1 MYSASAI
8 RSAYRRLEGVFS
20 PLGAHLHYAV
30 KACPNLNICRLLG
43 ELGAGMDVVSGG
55 EMERA
60 WVSGTKMKDIV
71 FAGVGKS
78 DAEIRAA
85 LSGRFSPLLETP
97 TILGGVDPMERGP
110 VGLFNVESE
119 SELASIARL
128 GAELGIRA
136 KGCVRVNPNVDPHT
150 HEYTTTGKKENKF
163 GIDADDIVDLFERW
177 KGNPGV
183 ELVGLHVHIGSP
195 VPKVEPYVEA
205 IQVVLTLVDDLAER
219 GHRVEVLD
227 LGGGWPVPYREGE
240 VPPLEDYGAAI
251 VPLLADRVA
260 NGLRVCLEP
269 GRSILANS
277 GILVTRI
284 EHIKRGKA
292 KTFIIGDAGMHTMMR
307 PALYKAFHF
316 VWPEKWGGEPPVWQE
331 DPGLPGLEICDLV
344 GPICET
350 GDFLARDRP
359 LPPVSQGDLMVMFS
373 AGAYGMS
380 MVSNYND
387 HGRPAEVLVDG
398 EVATLINR
406 RQSIASIFE
415 TEIGAQALE
424 LG

>member
-1 MYSASAI
+1 
-8 RSAYRRLEGVFS
+8 
-20 PLGAHLHYAV
+20 
-30 KACPNLNICRLLG
+30 
-43 ELGAGMDVVSGG
+43 
-55 EMERA
+55 
-60 WVSGTKMKDIV
+60 
-71 FAGVGKS
+71 VGKS

-85 LSGRFSPLLETP
+85 LTGRFSPLLETP
-97 TILGGVDPMERGP
+97 AILGGVDPKERGP

-163 GIDADDIVDLFERW
+163 GIDADDIVELFDRW

-205 IQVVLTLVDDLAER
+205 IEVVLTLVDDLTER
-219 GHRVEVLD
+219 GHHVEVLD

-277 GILVTRI
+277 GILLTRI

-316 VWPEKWGGEPPVWQE
+316 VWPEKWDGEPPVWQE

-398 EVATLINR
+398 DVATVINR
-406 RQSIASIFE
+406 RQTIASIFE
-415 TEIGAQALE
+415 TEIGAQVLDIS
-424 LG
+424 